1 MDLDTAT
8 NRAAFLRTEL
18 ERHNTLYYQQ
28 ATPEISD
35 AQFDALLRELQEI
48 EKAYPALLTPD
59 SPTQR
64 VGGAPL
70 EGFSQIT
77 HSVRMM
83 SLDNTYSEG
92 EMRDFFAKLQKAL
105 HHRTKGGWSRRS
117 RSL

>member
-1 MDLDTAT
+1 MNFDSTSSSISEMDLDTAT

-18 ERHNTLYYQQ
+18 ERHNALYYQQ

-35 AQFDALLRELQEI
+35 VQFDALLRELQEI
-48 EKAYPALLTPD
+48 EKAHPELLTPD

-83 SLDNTYSEG
+83 SLDKETVRCILEP
-92 EMRDFFAKLQKAL
+92 
-105 HHRTKGGWSRRS
+105 
-117 RSL
+117 